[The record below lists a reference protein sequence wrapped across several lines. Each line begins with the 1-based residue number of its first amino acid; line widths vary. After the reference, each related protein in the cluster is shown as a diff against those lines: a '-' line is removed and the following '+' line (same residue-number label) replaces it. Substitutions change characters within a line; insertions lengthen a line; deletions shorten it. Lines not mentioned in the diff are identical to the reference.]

1 MGVGALIANGS
12 QTLKGSCALFVK
24 QAIVMREERILLKAI
39 LLWIHPKLRYL
50 ISLKIRKKS
59 SPPVGIKLFSKPIGA
74 FGPK

>member
-59 SPPVGIKLFSKPIGA
+59 PNRLVSKVTIPLSNLFHL
-74 FGPK
+74 